1 MKKIILSILLIATAT
16 ICCAQ
21 RDLEQRFAG
30 YVLTE
35 PGAYKDGVNFGVGVE
50 YRMNVFYFTVSTF
63 VFPNLNGYSCIGLK
77 ATILGL
83 NQHFYNHH
91 RIYAGGVVGTIYRGG
106 QPYPIAGGEFGYDYT
121 FPNSNLFIGIGANYL
136 YRSDFE
142 FWEEN
147 VSDYWKLSAFAK
159 IGIRF

>member
-50 YRMNVFYFTVSTF
+50 YRMNVFYFGVSTF
-63 VFPNLNGYSCIGLK
+63 IFPNLNGHTYIDLK

-83 NQHFYNHH
+83 NQHFDNH
-91 RIYAGGVVGTIYRGG
+91 RIYVGGMVGTIYRGG
-106 QPYPIAGGEFGYDYT
+106 HPYPTFGADFGYDFT
-121 FPNSNLFIGIGANYL
+121 FPNSNFFVGIGGNYL

-147 VSDYWKLSAFAK
+147 VSDYWKLSGFGK